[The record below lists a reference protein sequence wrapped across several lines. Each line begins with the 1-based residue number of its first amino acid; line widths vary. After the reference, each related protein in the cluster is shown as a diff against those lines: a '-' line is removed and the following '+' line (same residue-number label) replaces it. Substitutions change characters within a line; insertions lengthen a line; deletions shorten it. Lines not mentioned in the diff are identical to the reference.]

1 MNDNYL
7 FGPQLR
13 FPQNQN
19 SIGSTQECE
28 SRLGRAAKQKQEDLD
43 HLSRL
48 LDGLQLDKDILTQL
62 KVRENTFLSGTIL
75 LFKVNL
81 QAKVAR
87 KLAGKKR

>member
-1 MNDNYL
+1 MIPLKLKYFCINN
-7 FGPQLR
+7 
-13 FPQNQN
+13 
-19 SIGSTQECE
+19 IGLNQECE
-28 SRLGRAAKQKQEDLD
+28 SRLGSAAKQKQEDLD

-62 KVRENTFLSGTIL
+62 KVRENTFLSGPIFGL
-75 LFKVNL
+75 NSLFKVNL

>member
-1 MNDNYL
+1 MDL
-7 FGPQLR
+7 EKL
-13 FPQNQN
+13 
-19 SIGSTQECE
+19 STKEHKECE
-28 SRLGRAAKQKQEDLD
+28 SRLGSAAKQKQEDLD

-62 KVRENTFLSGTIL
+62 KVRKKTFLSGSIFGL
-75 LFKVNL
+75 NSLFKVNL